1 TTLRFSSGDLSSE
14 VDDVDPNSL
23 PPAARPIQDQPTKPH
38 AAGGP
43 PNMPPPPAPGQL
55 PAQPPGAAPELSL
68 SFGAGKAPPTATA
81 AAPAPPRGVSAPTS
95 PAKSRE
101 SLLQRVQSL
110 TGAARDQGASILG
123 AAVQSA
129 TQRAPTFN
137 KDRYFTLLVLDDQN
151 TDWSKYFRGRRLH
164 GDFDIRVEQAE
175 FRDITVVSSADTGPV
190 VTMAAYRSGTRVARS
205 FRPDFVL
212 IRQPPRD
219 GSSDYRSTILGLK
232 YGGVPS
238 INSLHSI
245 YQFQDKPWVFS
256 HLLQL
261 QRRLGR
267 DGFPLIEQTF
277 FPNPRDLFQFT
288 KFPSVL
294 KAGHCHGG
302 VATARLEN
310 QSALQ
315 DAAGLVSGAGNDT
328 HCYCTIE
335 PYIDAKFSVH
345 IQKIGNNYKAF
356 MRKSITGNWKTN
368 QGSAMLEQI
377 TLTEKYKTWV
387 DEISELFGGMEVC
400 GVSVVVGKDGREYII
415 SACDSTF
422 ALIGDSQEEDRRQIA
437 DLVSGRMQNVCR
449 PSMAQTAPG
458 KLPSRSSVSSRAE
471 SPTDDMAPTPPL
483 PAGPRPA
490 PMGGPP
496 PIPERTSPAVGSIG
510 RLSSRS
516 SISELPEEPSSSVPS
531 TVGGVRRDSQTSQAS
546 SISSVSRAGQRPPQS
561 QNSVVEDAEDTMK
574 NLRKT
579 FAGIFGDISGLGS
592 VPSSAGPGS
601 GSGSGGGG
609 FSGSF
614 LGKQFSFA
622 SSGKSSGTDVISTQP
637 SRPQEESM
645 ASVSDSVN
653 TNTDTSSAT
662 AAGAVAGAAA
672 AAAAPTGGYKP
683 VTNFEPQERVNPFDK
698 EPHKSVSVSSIGGVS
713 NTTSSSSSVSSSSIS
728 SRINRNG
735 NPIKSPPPPTG
746 PPPPPPNNANINTN
760 TNTNTNTITNTNTN
774 SSSVSAS
781 AYRNSFSSSL
791 SKDKTSYGNYDSS
804 SSVETIT
811 RMDTT
816 TTNTAATA
824 TGAGEA
830 SGITAITT
838 GAIGATAI
846 TSSASNN
853 DWRSAIGLR
862 SASVYSAPAAVTTTA
877 TAALPGDTSGYDS
890 NSLASQAQ
898 GYNNPSDLPSYTR
911 PSYSRSESNASKQ
924 SDLDI
929 IFGDHKTSS
938 PSGNGK
944 YTRSGGSISDADMI
958 FGGPPS
964 NYKSDRFG
972 AAKSMSMS
980 STSGAGYG
988 SGAGSGSG
996 SGYKIYEGI
1005 QNAAFSDYSESGSVS
1020 SINSTSKRWSAK
1032 PDEEDELDLK

>member
-1 TTLRFSSGDLSSE
+1 YTRRFSSGDLSSE

-23 PPAARPIQDQPTKPH
+23 PPAARPIQDQPTKPNA

-43 PNMPPPPAPGQL
+43 PSVPPPPAPGQVPPQ
-55 PAQPPGAAPELSL
+55 PAGAAPELSL
-68 SFGAGKAPPTATA
+68 SFGAGKAPTA

-400 GVSVVVGKDGREYII
+400 GLSVVVAKDGREYII

-422 ALIGDSQEEDRRQIA
+422 ALIGDSQEDDRRQIA

-449 PSMAQTAPG
+449 PNMAQTGPG

-471 SPTDDMAPTPPL
+471 SPTEDPAPTPPL

-531 TVGGVRRDSQTSQAS
+531 TVGGGVRRDSQTSQAS
-546 SISSVSRAGQRPPQS
+546 SISSVSRTGQRPPQTQS
-561 QNSVVEDAEDTMK
+561 SVVEDAEDTMK

-592 VPSSAGPGS
+592 VPSSAGPATGS
-601 GSGSGGGG
+601 GSGSGASGG

-622 SSGKSSGTDVISTQP
+622 SGGKANGSAAADVIATQP
-637 SRPQEESM
+637 SRPAEEPATAAA
-645 ASVSDSVN
+645 ASVSDSGN
-653 TNTDTSSAT
+653 TNTDNLA
-662 AAGAVAGAAA
+662 
-672 AAAAPTGGYKP
+672 TGGYKP

-698 EPHKSVSVSSIGGVS
+698 EPHKSVSASSVGAVS
-713 NTTSSSSSVSSSSIS
+713 NASSSSSSSMSSSSIS

-735 NPIKSPPPPTG
+735 NHSVKSPPPPAG
-746 PPPPPPNNANINTN
+746 PPPPPPTNANTS
-760 TNTNTNTITNTNTN
+760 N
-774 SSSVSAS
+774 STASAS
-781 AYRNSFSSSL
+781 ATATAYRSSFSSSL
-791 SKDKTSYGNYDSS
+791 SKDKTSYGNYDSN

-811 RMDTT
+811 RMDTN
-816 TTNTAATA
+816 TTNTAATATA

-830 SGITAITT
+830 SGVTAITT
-838 GAIGATAI
+838 GAVAI
-846 TSSASNN
+846 TSSASTN
-853 DWRSAIGLR
+853 DWRSAIGMR

-877 TAALPGDTSGYDS
+877 AALPGDTSGYDS
-890 NSLASQAQ
+890 NSLASQA

-924 SDLDI
+924 SDMDI
-929 IFGDHKTSS
+929 IFGDSKPAISS
-938 PSGNGK
+938 SGNGK
-944 YTRSGGSISDADMI
+944 YTRAGGSISDADMI

-980 STSGAGYG
+980 SSGVG
-988 SGAGSGSG
+988 GAASNS
-996 SGYKIYEGI
+996 YKIYEGI
-1005 QNAAFSDYSESGSVS
+1005 QNAAFSDYSDSGSIASV
-1020 SINSTSKRWSAK
+1020 NSASKRWSSK
-1032 PDEEDELDLK
+1032 TDEEDELDLK

>member
-1 TTLRFSSGDLSSE
+1 MWRKKIINGFL
-14 VDDVDPNSL
+14 VV
-23 PPAARPIQDQPTKPH
+23 A
-38 AAGGP
+38 
-43 PNMPPPPAPGQL
+43 
-55 PAQPPGAAPELSL
+55 
-68 SFGAGKAPPTATA
+68 A
-81 AAPAPPRGVSAPTS
+81 AAPNNAHPNDQQIIPNSTVGVSPLASASASTS
-95 PAKSRE
+95 PLSETCAKS
-101 SLLQRVQSL
+101 
-110 TGAARDQGASILG
+110 
-123 AAVQSA
+123 
-129 TQRAPTFN
+129 
-137 KDRYFTLLVLDDQN
+137 
-151 TDWSKYFRGRRLH
+151 
-164 GDFDIRVEQAE
+164 
-175 FRDITVVSSADTGPV
+175 
-190 VTMAAYRSGTRVARS
+190 
-205 FRPDFVL
+205 
-212 IRQPPRD
+212 
-219 GSSDYRSTILGLK
+219 
-232 YGGVPS
+232 
-238 INSLHSI
+238 
-245 YQFQDKPWVFS
+245 
-256 HLLQL
+256 
-261 QRRLGR
+261 
-267 DGFPLIEQTF
+267 QTS
-277 FPNPRDLFQFT
+277 FQFT

-315 DAAGLVSGAGNDT
+315 EAAGLVSGAGNDS

-400 GVSVVVGKDGREYII
+400 GLSVVVGKDGREYII

-449 PSMAQTAPG
+449 PSMAQTGPG

-471 SPTDDMAPTPPL
+471 SPTDELAPTPPL

-531 TVGGVRRDSQTSQAS
+531 SVGGVRRDSQTSQAS
-546 SISSVSRAGQRPPQS
+546 SISTASRVGQRPPQTQS
-561 QNSVVEDAEDTMK
+561 SVEIANKKRGRTASETSNS
-574 NLRKT
+574 
-579 FAGIFGDISGLGS
+579 SGLGS
-592 VPSSAGPGS
+592 VPSSAGPTS
-601 GSGSGGGG
+601 SGGSG

-622 SSGKSSGTDVISTQP
+622 SGGKSGGSDVISTQP
-637 SRPQEESM
+637 SRPQEEP
-645 ASVSDSVN
+645 
-653 TNTDTSSAT
+653 
-662 AAGAVAGAAA
+662 AAA
-672 AAAAPTGGYKP
+672 AAAAATAGSAVRPAASVSDSDNTTDITATTTAGYKP

-698 EPHKSVSVSSIGGVS
+698 EPHKSVSIASIGAAS
-713 NTTSSSSSVSSSSIS
+713 NTTSSSSSISSSSIS

-735 NPIKSPPPPTG
+735 NSIKSPPPPAG
-746 PPPPPPNNANINTN
+746 PPPPPPNVATNANV
-760 TNTNTNTITNTNTN
+760 NTNTN

-781 AYRNSFSSSL
+781 AYRSSFSSTL
-791 SKDKTSYGNYDSS
+791 SKDKTSYGNYDSNS
-804 SSVETIT
+804 SIETIT
-811 RMDTT
+811 RMDTN
-816 TTNTAATA
+816 TTNTAAID
-824 TGAGEA
+824 TGAGAGAGASEA

-838 GAIGATAI
+838 GAGTGATANATI

-862 SASVYSAPAAVTTTA
+862 SASVYSAPAAVTT
-877 TAALPGDTSGYDS
+877 AALPGDTSGYDS
-890 NSLASQAQ
+890 NSLASQA

-929 IFGDHKTSS
+929 IFGDGKTSTTS
-938 PSGNGK
+938 SSGNGK

-964 NYKSDRFG
+964 NYKTDRFG
-972 AAKSMSMS
+972 ASKSMSMS
-980 STSGAGYG
+980 SSGV
-988 SGAGSGSG
+988 GASSN
-996 SGYKIYEGI
+996 SYKIYEGI
-1005 QNAAFSDYSESGSVS
+1005 QNAAFSDFSDTGSVS
-1020 SINSTSKRWSAK
+1020 SVNSTGRRWNAK
-1032 PDEEDELDLK
+1032 PEEEDELDLK

>member
-1 TTLRFSSGDLSSE
+1 MRAAQEQKSSTLNFSSFKSSFTSNVNFLKRRFSSGDLSSE

-38 AAGGP
+38 VAGGP
-43 PNMPPPPAPGQL
+43 PNMPPPPAPGQV
-55 PAQPPGAAPELSL
+55 PPQPTGAAPELSL
-68 SFGAGKAPPTATA
+68 SFGAGKAPVS

-129 TQRAPTFN
+129 TQRAPAFN

-219 GSSDYRSTILGLK
+219 GSSDFRSTILGLK

-377 TLTEKYKTWV
+377 TLTEKYKSWV
-387 DEISELFGGMEVC
+387 DEISELFGGLEVC

-437 DLVSGRMQNVCR
+437 ELVSGRMQNVCR
-449 PSMAQTAPG
+449 PSMAQTGPG

-471 SPTDDMAPTPPL
+471 SPTDDPAPTPPL

-516 SISELPEEPSSSVPS
+516 SISELPEEPSSSGPS

-546 SISSVSRAGQRPPQS
+546 SISSASRVGQRPPQT
-561 QNSVVEDAEDTMK
+561 QTSVVEDAEDTMK

-579 FAGIFGDISGLGS
+579 RCL
-592 VPSSAGPGS
+592 
-601 GSGSGGGG
+601 
-609 FSGSF
+609 
-614 LGKQFSFA
+614 
-622 SSGKSSGTDVISTQP
+622 
-637 SRPQEESM
+637 
-645 ASVSDSVN
+645 
-653 TNTDTSSAT
+653 
-662 AAGAVAGAAA
+662 
-672 AAAAPTGGYKP
+672 
-683 VTNFEPQERVNPFDK
+683 
-698 EPHKSVSVSSIGGVS
+698 
-713 NTTSSSSSVSSSSIS
+713 NTTSSSSSSVSSSSIS

-735 NPIKSPPPPTG
+735 NPIKSPPPPAG
-746 PPPPPPNNANINTN
+746 PPPPPPSVVATNANVNIN
-760 TNTNTNTITNTNTN
+760 TNTNTN

-781 AYRNSFSSSL
+781 AYRSSFSSSQL
-791 SKDKTSYGNYDSS
+791 SKDKTSYGNYDSTTS
-804 SSVETIT
+804 IETIT
-811 RMDTT
+811 RMDTN

-830 SGITAITT
+830 SGITAIST
-838 GAIGATAI
+838 GAVGTAAI

-853 DWRSAIGLR
+853 DWRSAIGIR
-862 SASVYSAPAAVTTTA
+862 SASVYSAPAAVT

-890 NSLASQAQ
+890 NSLASQT
-898 GYNNPSDLPSYTR
+898 GFNNPSDMPSYTR

-929 IFGDHKTSS
+929 IFGDSKTTTSS
-938 PSGNGK
+938 PGNGK
-944 YTRSGGSISDADMI
+944 FTRSGGSISDADMI

-980 STSGAGYG
+980 SSGVDA
-988 SGAGSGSG
+988 SSNS
-996 SGYKIYEGI
+996 YKIYEGI
-1005 QNAAFSDYSESGSVS
+1005 QNAAFSDYSDSGSIASV
-1020 SINSTSKRWSAK
+1020 TSANKRWSAK
-1032 PDEEDELDLK
+1032 QDEDDELDLK

>member
-1 TTLRFSSGDLSSE
+1 IINRFSSGDLSSE

-23 PPAARPIQDQPTKPH
+23 PPAARPIQDQPTKPP
-38 AAGGP
+38 ATSGGP
-43 PNMPPPPAPGQL
+43 PNMPPPPAPGQ
-55 PAQPPGAAPELSL
+55 PSGAAPELSL
-68 SFGAGKAPPTATA
+68 SFGAGKAPTT

-137 KDRYFTLLVLDDQN
+137 KDKYFTLLVLDDQN

-219 GSSDYRSTILGLK
+219 GSSDFRSTILGLK

-315 DAAGLVSGAGNDT
+315 DAAGLVSGAGNDS

-377 TLTEKYKTWV
+377 TLTEKYKSWV

-400 GVSVVVGKDGREYII
+400 GLSVVVAKDGREYII

-422 ALIGDSQEEDRRQIA
+422 ALIGDTQEEDRRQIA

-449 PSMAQTAPG
+449 PSMAQTGPG

-471 SPTDDMAPTPPL
+471 SPTDEGMAPTPPL

-516 SISELPEEPSSSVPS
+516 SISELPEEPSSSTGTGPS

-546 SISSVSRAGQRPPQS
+546 SISSVSRAPGQRPAPAQS
-561 QNSVVEDAEDTMK
+561 QSSVVEDAEDTMK

-579 FAGIFGDISGLGS
+579 FAGIFGDIGSGPGS

-601 GSGSGGGG
+601 SGGG

-622 SSGKSSGTDVISTQP
+622 SGGGSSSGSGAVISTQP
-637 SRPQEESM
+637 TQEPPAAPPAINSSS
-645 ASVSDSVN
+645 SVSDSGTKTTD
-653 TNTDTSSAT
+653 TNTETDR
-662 AAGAVAGAAA
+662 AGA
-672 AAAAPTGGYKP
+672 GYQP

-698 EPHKSVSVSSIGGVS
+698 EPHKSASGASI
-713 NTTSSSSSVSSSSIS
+713 NTASSSSSMSSSSIS

-735 NPIKSPPPPTG
+735 NAIKSPPPPAG
-746 PPPPPPNNANINTN
+746 PPPPPPSHVSHVSNA
-760 TNTNTNTITNTNTN
+760 N
-774 SSSVSAS
+774 SSSG
-781 AYRNSFSSSL
+781 YRNSFSSSL
-791 SKDKTSYGNYDSS
+791 SKDKTSYGNYGSS
-804 SSVETIT
+804 TSVETIT
-811 RMDTT
+811 RMDTN
-816 TTNTAATA
+816 TTNTGATA
-824 TGAGEA
+824 TEAGEA
-830 SGITAITT
+830 SGITAITNISNSAGAGTIAPVT
-838 GAIGATAI
+838 GTI
-846 TSSASNN
+846 TTSVTTN
-853 DWRSAIGLR
+853 DWRTAIGMR
-862 SASVYSAPAAVTTTA
+862 SASVYSAPAAVTTTG
-877 TAALPGDTSGYDS
+877 LPGDTSGYDS
-890 NSLASQAQ
+890 NSIASQD
-898 GYNNPSDLPSYTR
+898 GGLNNPSDLPSYTR

-924 SDLDI
+924 SDLDL
-929 IFGDHKTSS
+929 IFGDSKTTPASY
-938 PSGNGK
+938 GNGK
-944 YTRSGGSISDADMI
+944 YTRAAGSISDADMI

-964 NYKSDRFG
+964 NYKTDRFG

-980 STSGAGYG
+980 SSGVGSGNG
-988 SGAGSGSG
+988 SGAG
-996 SGYKIYEGI
+996 GYKIYDGI
-1005 QNAAFSDYSESGSVS
+1005 QNAAFSDFSDSGSVS
-1020 SINSTSKRWSAK
+1020 SIGSHTKRWSANRE
-1032 PDEEDELDLK
+1032 DDDELDLK